1 MAGPPGGHE
10 STGCSGSTPALG
22 HPRRMVSEA
31 VSMDERADL
40 IHARTMVRDHELLQ
54 LLIGGQGEE
63 FWKRFSCYKTVE

>member
-1 MAGPPGGHE
+1 
-10 STGCSGSTPALG
+10 
-22 HPRRMVSEA
+22 MVSEA